1 MWYNV
6 DILKLGAFLIP
17 PFLRKKKLIAF
28 FGVFLE
34 PFIGLAKKFKA
45 FRKASNQKLNV
56 NGQVIYIEKRLCD
69 EFELEYPYI
78 YITDSDETRANIAD
92 MYADQTLSMAMYP
105 LDSDAKLYLE
115 SGNESDREQDYIVH
129 VPSFLSDKLSEIR
142 TIVEYHR
149 PAGRKF
155 EIKVYDYE

>member
-28 FGVFLE
+28 FAVFLE
-34 PFIGLAKKFKA
+34 PFVLLAKRFKD
-45 FRKASNQKLNV
+45 FRKASLQKLNV
-56 NGQVIYIEKRLCD
+56 NGQVIYIEKRLND

-78 YITDSDETRANIAD
+78 YITDSSELRANLAD
-92 MYADQTLSMAMYP
+92 IYADQTLSMAMYP
-105 LDSDAKLYLE
+105 LESDDKLYLE
-115 SGNESDREQDYIVH
+115 SGEESAREEDYIVN
-129 VPSFLSDKLSEIR
+129 VPSFLSDKLSEIM

-155 EIKVYDYE
+155 KIKVYDYE